1 MAAGLQPKGIISP
14 LFTPFD
20 REGRIDEAG
29 AANAVRWLVDRKIV
43 SGVFCR
49 SGMGQMFTFSMDD
62 ARKLIRAVVQA
73 AAGRLTVY
81 ANCSGEWRRDENAPK
96 PDPKQYT
103 DQSIELTAYA
113 KEQGADAAVF
123 VMPMA
128 LAERADMPTEEM
140 IFQYFQTVAKSADI
154 PMFIY
159 QAPGLD
165 PQYNM
170 TPSLLKRLLTE
181 VPGIRGMKVSTNK
194 HEFFDPLAEAAR
206 GFDHFSMIAGAEHFY
221 LEALPLGAKGCIGGG
236 CMTHPE
242 MIFAIEHYYRQG
254 DTAAAQQAH
263 DDTYRTL
270 RAQGELKVNN
280 SVAGKLYISA
290 KGYPC
295 QPYQRPV
302 GSPLPTAEQMAAYTA
317 LLDGSVASYRQAVQ
331 EGKMGL

>member
-1 MAAGLQPKGIISP
+1 MAASFQPKGIISP

-20 REGRIDEAG
+20 KEGRIDEAG
-29 AANAVRWLVDRKIV
+29 AANAVRWLVDRRIV

-49 SGMGQMFTFSMDD
+49 SGMGQMFTFSRDD
-62 ARKLIRAVVQA
+62 ARKLMRAVVQA
-73 AAGRLTVY
+73 TAGRLTVY

-103 DQSIELTAYA
+103 DQSIELAAYA

-140 IFQYFQTVAKSADI
+140 IFQYFQAVAKATDM
-154 PMFIY
+154 PLFIY

-170 TPSLLKRLLTE
+170 TPALLKRLLTE
-181 VPGIRGMKVSTNK
+181 VTSLRGMKVSTNK

-242 MIFAIEHYYRQG
+242 MIFAIEYYYRQG
-254 DTAAAQQAH
+254 DMAAAQAAH
-263 DDTYRTL
+263 DVTYRTL

-280 SVAGKLYISA
+280 SVAGKLYITA

-302 GSPLPTAEQMAAYTA
+302 GSPLPTAEQLAAYTE
-317 LLDGSVASYRQAVQ
+317 LLDTSVAPYRQAVQ